1 MKDRQCIYPQSCSCL
16 IGDTH
21 WTPYREDLNQQETK
35 SARLT
40 VHKKGR
46 PAIKQCIHPPI
57 VKSTMNVTIYTS
69 LRASSMLFV
78 MSGLIYFFIDRNIS
92 KLACQK
98 RAKIDV

>member
-1 MKDRQCIYPQSCSCL
+1 MYLSAEL
-16 IGDTH
+16 ILSNWGYTY
-21 WTPYREDLNQQETK
+21 WTPYREDLNQHETK
-35 SARLT
+35 GARLT

-92 KLACQK
+92 KFACQK